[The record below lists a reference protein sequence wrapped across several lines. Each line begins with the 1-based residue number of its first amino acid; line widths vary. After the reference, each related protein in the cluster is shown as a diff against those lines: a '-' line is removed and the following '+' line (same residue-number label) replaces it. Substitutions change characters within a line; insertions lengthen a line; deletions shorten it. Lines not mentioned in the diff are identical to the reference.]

1 MDEADI
7 HTYLYQLRH
16 STGSPPKSSRQQKIQ
31 QKQVWNRTVP
41 FLRLEDASIGR
52 NRHKNRNFRSIGTV
66 PLAKFKIEI
75 ASTISED
82 KLSVHRERDLTA
94 LSNTLVCVSF
104 CSKQNKN
111 CVFCQKFEFHGDQL
125 ILTEIVN
132 LNHRESYSLHKNG

>member
-7 HTYLYQLRH
+7 DTYLYHLRH
-16 STGSPPKSSRQQKIQ
+16 STGSPPKSSMQQNIQ

-41 FLRLEDASIGR
+41 FLRLEDASKGR
-52 NRHKNRNFRSIGTV
+52 NRHNKRNFRSIGTV

-82 KLSVHRERDLTA
+82 KLSVQRDRDLTEI
-94 LSNTLVCVSF
+94 SNTLVCVSF

-111 CVFCQKFEFHGDQL
+111 CVFCEKKSSFTV
-125 ILTEIVN
+125 IN
-132 LNHRESYSLHKNG
+132 